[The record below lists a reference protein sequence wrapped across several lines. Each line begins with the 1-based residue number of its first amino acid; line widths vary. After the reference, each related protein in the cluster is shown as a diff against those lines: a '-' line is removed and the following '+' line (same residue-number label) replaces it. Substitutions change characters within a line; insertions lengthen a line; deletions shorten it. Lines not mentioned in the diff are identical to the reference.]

1 MCTPYRAPDQA
12 EPLGIR
18 PGLDQGPYPRGVTSW
33 PVHGSVVYLHGV
45 GGAREAWWR
54 PIREALGGIAVD
66 FISPT
71 FDDVLTT
78 SGSVH
83 ARRQHTGT
91 LHARD
96 EDRVAYLARQQSL
109 LELIDRVG
117 ESSALTWPA
126 ILPHPADIAERLPLT
141 HMLRTPLFGLDQVG
155 RYLDDQARRAAV
167 LHRATQS
174 IMSAPRPMVVIA
186 HSLGSVVAWDLLA
199 DPRIEIDLL
208 VTLGSP
214 LTQSAVVV
222 DPTPFPYDRVG
233 AWLNVVHL
241 LDPVPAGRGLGE
253 SFPAACDVFLPPTT
267 GWASP
272 ANAFARMAAA
282 VAGAATA
289 HLDSTYLTSPTVH
302 AAIRETFRNPGLSR
316 HGRSRGHEAV
326 AS

>member
-1 MCTPYRAPDQA
+1 MAALAHARAT
-12 EPLGIR
+12 R
-18 PGLDQGPYPRGVTSW
+18 SYPRVVGLSS
-33 PVHGSVVYLHGV
+33 VHGSVVYLHGV

-54 PIREALGGIAVD
+54 PISQALGGLAVD
-66 FISPT
+66 FVAPT
-71 FDDVLTT
+71 YDDMLTT

-83 ARRQHTGT
+83 ARRPRASGRPVPDGH
-91 LHARD
+91 R
-96 EDRVAYLARQQSL
+96 RSYRRRQ
-109 LELIDRVG
+109 ERMRRLIDAVG
-117 ESSALTWPA
+117 ESSMPTWPA
-126 ILPHPADIAERLPLT
+126 LLPHPADIAERLPLT

-155 RYLDDQARRAAV
+155 RYLDDEARRAAV
-167 LHRATQS
+167 LHRISTSLLRA
-174 IMSAPRPMVVIA
+174 ARPRVVIA

-214 LTQSAVVV
+214 LTQPAVVV
-222 DPTPFPYDRVG
+222 DPIAFPYDRVG

-272 ANAFARMAAA
+272 ANALARLAAA

-289 HLDSTYLTSPTVH
+289 HLDSTYLASPTVH
-302 AAIRETFRNPGLSR
+302 AAIREALRQPFLAGDD
-316 HGRSRGHEAV
+316 V
-326 AS
+326 ALPDRAAPLGSGAMAS

>member
-1 MCTPYRAPDQA
+1 M
-12 EPLGIR
+12 
-18 PGLDQGPYPRGVTSW
+18 
-33 PVHGSVVYLHGV
+33 HGSVVYLHGV

-83 ARRQHTGT
+83 ARRPPTVAAP
-91 LHARD
+91 ARD
-96 EDRVAYLARQQSL
+96 EDRLDYRMRQQGL
-109 LELIDRVG
+109 LELIDLVG
-117 ESSALTWPA
+117 ESSTPAWPSL
-126 ILPHPADIAERLPLT
+126 LPHPSEIAERLPLT

-155 RYLDDQARRAAV
+155 RYLDDDARRAAV
-167 LHRATQS
+167 LHRAAQS
-174 IMSAPRPMVVIA
+174 IVRAPRPLVVVA

-214 LTQSAVVV
+214 LTQPAVVV
-222 DPTPFPYDRVG
+222 DPSPFPYDRVG

-253 SFPAACDVFLPPTT
+253 NFPAACDVFLPATT

-272 ANAFARMAAA
+272 ANAFARVAAA
-282 VAGAATA
+282 VTGAATA

-302 AAIRETFRNPGLSR
+302 AAIRETMRHPGLAR
-316 HGRSRGHEAV
+316 RREAV